1 MEFEES
7 FLYSS
12 TYEELLERNA
22 SQPAKI
28 ERIKNNVVE
37 TISILINGLSY
48 QNISSFCSGT

>member
-37 TISILINGLSY
+37 TISIFINGLSY